1 MKFQHLSLL
10 SHKNVTSRDTSR
22 QDHAAGQVPTCSA
35 YFLACTFLYVCH
47 ARFFPPEEKYFLSD
61 RNVQQIRPKMTTKND
76 S

>member
-35 YFLACTFLYVCH
+35 YFLACTFLYVRH

-61 RNVQQIRPKMTTKND
+61 RNVSKLGPK
-76 S
+76 